1 MAELPLGTALPIDG
15 TIRNPDVHDGF
26 SAYVHIPFC
35 TVRCGYCDFNTYT
48 NPDFGPGAGRKDF
61 ANSVVKEIEL
71 SQRVLSANMPPGSL
85 KSVFFGGGTPTLL
98 APGQLEKILVALAHT
113 FGFAPEIE
121 ITTEA
126 NPETVTFEKLAS
138 LQASGVNRV
147 SFGMQSAVEHVLH
160 TLDRL
165 HTPGQV
171 QRAATWAKQLGLN
184 FSLDLIY
191 GTPGESD
198 ADWEKSVRSAIALAP
213 NHISC
218 YALTIESGT
227 KMGSDLARRKITAPD
242 EDVLA
247 RRYERANELL
257 SAAGYN
263 WYEVSNWAQ
272 PGFECVHNLKYWRN
286 ENWWGYGPGAHS
298 HINGTRFWNVKHPL
312 AYAQKLA
319 AVPIQTPACGHEDL
333 NEVERA
339 EEAIMLGIRLREGI
353 AIPQATKPQTVAE
366 LIHDGLIIPQAALC
380 DKRLILTVRGRLLA
394 DTVIRQLWLD
404 L

>member
-1 MAELPLGTALPIDG
+1 MAELPVGTPLPIDG
-15 TIRNPDVHDGF
+15 KIRNPDVSTGF

-48 NPDFGPGAGRKDF
+48 NPNFGLGAGRADY
-61 ANSVVKEIEL
+61 ADSVLKEIEL
-71 SQRVLSANMPPGSL
+71 SRQVLSAKTEPGPL

-98 APGQLEKILVALAHT
+98 EPEQLTKILTALRDT
-113 FGFAPEIE
+113 FGFVPNVE

-126 NPETVTFEKLAS
+126 NPETVTLQKLAQ
-138 LQASGVNRV
+138 LQLAGVNRV
-147 SFGMQSAVEHVLH
+147 SFGMQSSVPHVLQ

-171 QRAATWAKQLGLN
+171 ARAANWAKELGLN

-198 ADWEKSVRSAIALAP
+198 ADWNDSVRSAIALEP

-218 YALTIESGT
+218 YALTIEPGT
-227 KMGSDLARRKITAPD
+227 KMGTDLAHGKIAAPD
-242 EDVLA
+242 EDAFA
-247 RRYERANELL
+247 RRYELADELL
-257 SAAGYN
+257 TAGGYR
-263 WYEVSNWAQ
+263 WYEVSNWARS
-272 PGFECVHNLKYWRN
+272 GFECVHNLYYWRN
-286 ENWWGYGPGAHS
+286 ANWWGYGPGAHS
-298 HINGTRFWNVKHPL
+298 HLNGTRFWNVKHPL

-319 AVPIQTPACGHEDL
+319 TNPIQTPAFGHEDL
-333 NEVERA
+333 NQTERV

-353 AIPQATKPQTVAE
+353 AIPEMTSAETVAQ
-366 LIHDGLIIPQAALC
+366 LIFDRLIDPAAALRE
-380 DKRLILTVRGRLLA
+380 KRLVLTVRGRLLA
-394 DTVIRQLWLD
+394 DAVIRQLWMD